1 VKKLILGFIF
11 AFLLFSCKVYDN
23 MRVDTIANSEKLK
36 EYQTFKVVDD
46 LYPNKRN
53 EVLSQ
58 AFREGL
64 IDRGF
69 EETGEAPDFLVQAV
83 FVTKGLTRKT
93 SYSQG
98 DPFSRT
104 PIQSAV
110 ESFSNV
116 GLIGKAIFL
125 IQDTETNEISWMGVG
140 TGVSY
145 GIKQINEEN
154 LDIALDELLAT
165 LN

>member
-1 VKKLILGFIF
+1 MKKLILGLGLVS
-11 AFLLFSCKVYDN
+11 LLFSCKVYDE
-23 MRVDTIANSEKLK
+23 MTVDTFANSEKLK

-46 LYPNKRN
+46 LYSDKRN
-53 EVLSQ
+53 VVLNQ
-58 AFREGL
+58 AFRDGL

-69 EETGEAPDFLVQAV
+69 DEAVENPDFLVQAV
-83 FVTKGLTRKT
+83 FVSRGLMRKT
-93 SYSQG
+93 SYWQG

-110 ESFSNV
+110 ESYASA
-116 GLIGKAIFL
+116 GLVGKAIFL

-140 TGVSY
+140 TGVNY
-145 GIKQINEEN
+145 GLKQIDEEN